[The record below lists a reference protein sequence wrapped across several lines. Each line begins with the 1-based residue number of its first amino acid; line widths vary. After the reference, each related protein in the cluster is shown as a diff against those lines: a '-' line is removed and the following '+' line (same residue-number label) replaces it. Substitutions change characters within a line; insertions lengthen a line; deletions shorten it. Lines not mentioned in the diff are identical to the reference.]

1 MSMKD
6 KSLNEFSFALADK
19 VSVPGGGGAAALA
32 GALGAALGSMVGNF
46 TVGKPKFADVE
57 EELLGYMAKAEKLR
71 GDLLQCIDDDAVGF
85 EPLSKAYG
93 IPKGTPGRE
102 ETLEKCL
109 RDAAAVPF
117 RIAELSCEVIAL
129 SEKFAEKGSALMLS
143 DAGCSAVL
151 AWSALYAAVLNVRV
165 NTRLMK
171 DREYAESLNK
181 KTDDLMKEYWIRAD
195 KVYEDV
201 FNKLI

>member
-6 KSLNEFSFALADK
+6 KSLSEFSKALADK

-32 GALGAALGSMVGNF
+32 GALAAALCSMVGNF
-46 TVGKPKFADVE
+46 TIGKPKFAEVE
-57 EELLGYMAKAEKLR
+57 AELIEYMKEAEDLR
-71 GDLLQCIDDDAVGF
+71 LELLQCIDDDAVGF

-93 IPKGTPGRE
+93 LAKDAPGRDE
-102 ETLEKCL
+102 ILEKCL

-117 RIAELSCEVIAL
+117 KIAELSCRVIAL
-129 SEKFAEKGSALMLS
+129 SEEFAKKGSALMIS

-151 AWSALYAAVLNVRV
+151 AWSSLYAAVLNVRV

-171 DREYAESLNK
+171 DRAYAEDLNS
-181 KTDDLMKEYWIRAD
+181 KTDALMQEYWVKAD

-201 FNKLI
+201 FERLK